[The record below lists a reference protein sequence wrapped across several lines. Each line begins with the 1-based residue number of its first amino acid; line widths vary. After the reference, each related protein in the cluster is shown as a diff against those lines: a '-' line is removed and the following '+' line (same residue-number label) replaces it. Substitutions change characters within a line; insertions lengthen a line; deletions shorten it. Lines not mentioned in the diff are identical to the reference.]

1 MNTLRFKFFDYLKL
15 LRIWQ
20 WLKNLFIILPLL
32 LSKSFFGDLI
42 IDSIKLFLLFSLFV
56 SSNYIFNDIRDRDI
70 DKYHPE
76 KKYRGVASGNIKV
89 VNAKIL
95 ALLLLITSMSLTYIS
110 FKIEIS
116 YFYLLYIS
124 LAYLY
129 TRFLKYINFIDA
141 LCIASFFLIRLTIG
155 GIIGEIQ
162 ITSYL
167 YIFTFFMSIFIV
179 YLKKNSIINK
189 NFMEKNIFY
198 ETLIVQNS
206 KYQFRFL
213 LIFFGIMS
221 NIAFIVWGS
230 TISDILNTF
239 ELIVLLLCFV
249 SFMFFTYFLFKESN
263 KGKLE
268 DFVIGVLSNKMV
280 FFNACLLIL
289 LFVYIY
295 F

>member
-1 MNTLRFKFFDYLKL
+1 MNTLRSKFFEYLKL
-15 LRIWQ
+15 LRPWQ

-32 LSKSFFGDLI
+32 LSKSFFSDLI
-42 IDSIKLFLLFSLFV
+42 IDAFKLFILFSLFV
-56 SSNYIFNDIRDRDI
+56 SSNYIFNDIKDKDI

-76 KKYRGVASGNIKV
+76 KKHRGVASGNIKV
-89 VNAKIL
+89 FNAKVL
-95 ALLLLITSMSLTYIS
+95 AFFLLITSTLLTYIN
-110 FKIEIS
+110 FKIEII

-129 TRFLKYINFIDA
+129 TRFFKYINFIDA
-141 LCIASFFLIRLTIG
+141 LCIAFFFFIRLTIG
-155 GIIGEIQ
+155 GIIGGIQ

-189 NFMEKNIFY
+189 NLMEKNTFY
-198 ETLIVQNS
+198 ESLLAQNS

-239 ELIVLLLCFV
+239 EITVLLLCFV
-249 SFMFFTYFLFKESN
+249 SFIFFTYFLFKESN
-263 KGKLE
+263 KGRLE
-268 DFVIGVLSNKMV
+268 DFVIGVLSNKIV
-280 FFNACLLIL
+280 FLNACLLIM